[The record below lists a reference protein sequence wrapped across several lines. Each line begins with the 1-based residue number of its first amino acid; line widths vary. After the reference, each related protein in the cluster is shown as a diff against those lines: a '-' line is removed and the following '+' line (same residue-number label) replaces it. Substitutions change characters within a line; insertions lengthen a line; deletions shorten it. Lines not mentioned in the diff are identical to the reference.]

1 MDQANMAANTFQHIH
16 PVVSFRMDRV
26 RGNSYRCIAVS
37 YDSIPVGRGGCTDRC
52 RANASVHNDPDCLVA
67 VR

>member
-1 MDQANMAANTFQHIH
+1 
-16 PVVSFRMDRV
+16 MDRV
-26 RGNSYRCIAVS
+26 RGDSYRCIAVS

-52 RANASVHNDPDCLVA
+52 RANASVRDDPDCLVA